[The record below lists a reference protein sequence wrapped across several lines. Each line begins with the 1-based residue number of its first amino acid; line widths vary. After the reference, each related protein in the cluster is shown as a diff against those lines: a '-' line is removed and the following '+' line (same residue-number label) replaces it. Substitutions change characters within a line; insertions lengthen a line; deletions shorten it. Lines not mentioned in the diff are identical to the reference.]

1 MLIILRNNQALI
13 ESVLVPTKEKYL
25 QYGDKYLQC
34 TSSRCLT
41 SLDGLVKLF
50 PQHGFGKGYFFT
62 SLDSDFDSTMTHPSL
77 HPASHDA
84 SNQTQMITIYCIPLW
99 GTQRIF
105 LHALPSDDLNGLA
118 SCNYKSSHILG
129 KQMFSTKKFKILKL
143 HKRQVILRQTWL
155 PHGII

>member
-1 MLIILRNNQALI
+1 MLHNKFLKGKLKNQPNFKKLDIPINNFTIKNFWNIAPEKIYGMLIILRNNQALT

-62 SLDSDFDSTMTHPSL
+62 SLDFIFYLCYDSPLSSCHFKLDIDDNCRLQSSLGNTNNFPSCFTMSRFKWSL
-77 HPASHDA
+77 
-84 SNQTQMITIYCIPLW
+84 L
-99 GTQRIF
+99 
-105 LHALPSDDLNGLA
+105 L
-118 SCNYKSSHILG
+118 
-129 KQMFSTKKFKILKL
+129 
-143 HKRQVILRQTWL
+143 
-155 PHGII
+155 

>member
-1 MLIILRNNQALI
+1 MLIILRNNQSLT

-34 TSSRCLT
+34 TSYRCLT

-62 SLDSDFDSTMTHPSL
+62 SLDSDFDYAMTHPSL

-84 SNQTQMITIYCIPLW
+84 SNQTQIITADFSPLW
-99 GTQRIF
+99 GTQRNFI
-105 LHALPSDDLNGLA
+105 HALPSDDLNGLA
-118 SCNYKSSHILG
+118 SCNCKSNHLLG
-129 KQMFSTKKFKILKL
+129 KQMFSAKKIKN
-143 HKRQVILRQTWL
+143 
-155 PHGII
+155 